1 MRSSLLVAPLLIAV
15 LLSTPLPIF
24 AQDESEEPVGW
35 SGAAEG
41 TFVFT
46 GGNSDATSVGFR
58 LELGRDLL
66 GGSLAL
72 EGGGIRVSTGIRTR
86 TAVGTVDLFAL
97 REETVTSLTAENYH
111 ARVRFERALD
121 DALLWYVGVAGIR
134 NHFAGIDSRYAAVVG
149 LSRRWLEG
157 VDGSYFRTDLGV
169 TYTRE
174 SYVALL
180 EGTNFAGLRLSW
192 DYIQKL
198 GDSTT
203 FDSTLAVDDNLNDT
217 ADLRF
222 DLLNSIAVAM
232 SERLAL
238 KVSYQLRW
246 DNRPALVSV
255 PLIGVD
261 GTASGDTVLAIL
273 RKTDS
278 LLTLALALDF

>member
-121 DALLWYVGVAGIR
+121 DALLWYVGGGWDPQPLRRHRQPLRGGCGPQPPVA
-134 NHFAGIDSRYAAVVG
+134 
-149 LSRRWLEG
+149 RRGGWL
-157 VDGSYFRTDLGV
+157 
-169 TYTRE
+169 
-174 SYVALL
+174 LL
-180 EGTNFAGLRLSW
+180 
-192 DYIQKL
+192 
-198 GDSTT
+198 
-203 FDSTLAVDDNLNDT
+203 
-217 ADLRF
+217 
-222 DLLNSIAVAM
+222 
-232 SERLAL
+232 
-238 KVSYQLRW
+238 
-246 DNRPALVSV
+246 PH
-255 PLIGVD
+255 
-261 GTASGDTVLAIL
+261 
-273 RKTDS
+273 
-278 LLTLALALDF
+278 